1 MHGLR
6 LGTEAACSFMCLVL
20 PEDMA
25 QALSLQ
31 LALLSSPGYPPIS
44 HLSQGW
50 QVLLRRCRRGLYAE
64 MQAVPIKKYISVAWR
79 LPLPYVN
86 CRHKDSF
93 GKKEKFWLVPQ
104 HAAAPLPAC
113 CFGAQ

>member
-25 QALSLQ
+25 QVLSLQ

-50 QVLLRRCRRGLYAE
+50 QVLLRRL
-64 MQAVPIKKYISVAWR
+64 
-79 LPLPYVN
+79 
-86 CRHKDSF
+86 
-93 GKKEKFWLVPQ
+93 
-104 HAAAPLPAC
+104 
-113 CFGAQ
+113 